1 MTEPLIPGG
10 YILLSRK
17 IIESEIFKKPPLY
30 LKVWIYLLS
39 KAQHKDYKQLKRG
52 QLWTNIP
59 EIQEVCSWYV
69 GFRKETPSKKQ
80 IYTILEWLRNP
91 YEQDNEKDTKE
102 TMIVTTKG
110 TQGMLIYIV
119 NFNHYQT
126 SKNYE
131 GNDEGNNEIP
141 MKKLRKDDEG
151 NNINKN
157 DKNDKNVN
165 KDVLF
170 KKEPKIYTKD
180 DKEYLLAEYLS
191 KQIAKRL
198 NKPLKEE
205 KDLQRWAADFSKMVR
220 LDNYDIEEIK
230 EVLMFSQKNDFWQ
243 TNILSAAKFRKQYLT
258 LLSQMKRDEGKGKP
272 DTGKKTNKFH
282 NFIQNDEYTGD
293 DLEAIARKRFEEKI
307 KKLGI
312 ATEEEK

>member
-131 GNDEGNNEIP
+131 GNDEGNNEIL
-141 MKKLRKDDEG
+141 MKELRKDDEG

-157 DKNDKNVN
+157 DNNDNNVN
-165 KDVLF
+165 KNSVPS
-170 KKEPKIYTKD
+170 KKQKIYTKE

-198 NKPLKEE
+198 NKPE
-205 KDLQRWAADFSKMVR
+205 KDEKTLQRWSDDFNKMIR
-220 LDNYDIEEIK
+220 LDKHDIEEMK
-230 EVLMFSQKNDFWQ
+230 NVLVFSQKNDFWQ
-243 TNILSAAKFRKQYLT
+243 SNILSASKFRKQYLT
-258 LLSQMKRDEGKGKP
+258 LLAQMKRDENKAKP
-272 DTGKKTNKFH
+272 TTEKKTNKFH
-282 NFIQNDEYTGD
+282 NFMQSEEI
-293 DLEAIARKRFEEKI
+293 DLEALAEKRRQEWRK
-307 KKLGI
+307 G
-312 ATEEEK
+312 

>member
-1 MTEPLIPGG
+1 MAEPLIPGG

-39 KAQHKDYKQLKRG
+39 KAQHKDYRQLKRG

-59 EIQEVCSWYV
+59 EIQEACSWYV

-91 YEQDNEKDTKE
+91 YEQDNEKNTKK

-110 TQGMLIYIV
+110 TQGMLIYIE

-141 MKKLRKDDEG
+141 MKELRKDDEG
-151 NNINKN
+151 NNINNN
-157 DKNDKNVN
+157 DNNVNNVN
-165 KDVLF
+165 KEDVPL
-170 KKEPKIYTKD
+170 KKEKIYTKE

-205 KDLQRWAADFSKMVR
+205 KDLQRWAADFNKMVR
-220 LDNYDIEEIK
+220 LDNYDLEEIK

-272 DTGKKTNKFH
+272 DAVKKTNKFH
-282 NFIQNDEYTGD
+282 NFIQSDMEEG
-293 DLEAIARKRFEEKI
+293 DLEAMARKRFEEKI

>member
-1 MTEPLIPGG
+1 MAEPLIPGG

-17 IIESEIFKKPPLY
+17 IMESEIFKKPPLY

-39 KAQHKDYKQLKRG
+39 KAQHKDYRQLKRG

-59 EIQEVCSWYV
+59 EIQEACSWYV

-91 YEQDNEKDTKE
+91 YEQDNEKDTKG

-110 TQGMLIYIV
+110 TQGMLIYIE

-141 MKKLRKDDEG
+141 MKELRKDDEG

-165 KDVLF
+165 KDVPL
-170 KKEPKIYTKD
+170 KKEKIYTKE

-198 NKPLKEE
+198 NKPLKKE
-205 KDLQRWAADFSKMVR
+205 KDLQRWAADFNKMVR

-230 EVLMFSQKNDFWQ
+230 QVLMFSQKNDFWQ

-282 NFIQNDEYTGD
+282 NFIQNNEYTGD

>member
-1 MTEPLIPGG
+1 MAEPLIPGG

-30 LKVWIYLLS
+30 LKVWIYLLL
-39 KAQHKDYKQLKRG
+39 KAQHKDYRQLKRG

-59 EIQEVCSWYV
+59 EIQEACSWYV

-91 YEQDNEKDTKE
+91 YEQDNEKNTKE

-110 TQGMLIYIV
+110 TQGMLIYIE

-141 MKKLRKDDEG
+141 MKELRKDDEG
-151 NNINKN
+151 NNINNN
-157 DKNDKNVN
+157 DNNVNNVN
-165 KDVLF
+165 KEDVPL
-170 KKEPKIYTKD
+170 KKKPKIFTSE

-205 KDLQRWAADFSKMVR
+205 KDLQRWAADFNKMVR
-220 LDNYDIEEIK
+220 LDNYDLEEIK

-258 LLSQMKRDEGKGKP
+258 LLAQMKRDKGKSN
-272 DTGKKTNKFH
+272 TGKKPNKFH
-282 NFIQNDEYTGD
+282 NFIQSEDNQ
-293 DLEAIARKRFEEKI
+293 DLDAIADKRREEALKRL
-307 KKLGI
+307 KGGG
-312 ATEEEK
+312 